1 MPALDTALEIL
12 SSGSVGLTQARFQE
26 LQLALAKMEL
36 ETKRETMREDVLWR
50 KEQRQRENALYALD
64 TSEKFLKEEKFNA
77 AQSVIGNL
85 VGILPEFK
93 EDMTMKQIKRQLRD
107 NVPDELLQN
116 KIASIVFNYYSESEA
131 SQLAAIESATNLSEY
146 IDSEYRI
153 SKSRIDPKTGDY
165 IATAGLGGLIT
176 AGLIDRPKLSDGTDN
191 PNFEASVVPYSLLS
205 KTKDI
210 KRNIAQERAEI
221 GAGDYTIQEDIL
233 LPTEMEAAFEALA
246 VGTDNQYA
254 FNEALKNLGAGVG
267 GEEIRFADG
276 SPGEISEDYNS
287 NINEL
292 NELESQRNVT
302 RKLVDEGFGG
312 TSESDLKSLN
322 EAIDEKREYLINK
335 RFEYEQASRQV
346 EIEELA
352 ADLDIKAK
360 QNLAAAGL
368 QETAENIK
376 AMKDKIRR
384 ETPSPGSQIAMPMDE
399 AFRAFAAGQQVYRE

>member
-1 MPALDTALEIL
+1 
-12 SSGSVGLTQARFQE
+12 
-26 LQLALAKMEL
+26 
-36 ETKRETMREDVLWR
+36 MREEVLMR
-50 KEQRQRENALYALD
+50 KEQRQSENTLYALD

-85 VGILPEFK
+85 VGILPDFK
-93 EDMTMKQIKRQLRD
+93 EDMSIKQIKKQMKN
-107 NVPDELLQN
+107 NVPDEALQN

-146 IDSEYRI
+146 INSEYMV
-153 SKSRIDPKTGDY
+153 SKSEAK
-165 IATAGLGGLIT
+165 ATPGLNNLIKAGLVSKPD
-176 AGLIDRPKLSDGTDN
+176 APD
-191 PNFEASVVPYSLLS
+191 FEASVLPYGLLS

-210 KRNIAQERAEI
+210 KRNIAKERAEI

-246 VGTDNQYA
+246 VGTGNQVA
-254 FNEALKNLGAGVG
+254 FNEALRNLGAGVG
-267 GEEIRFADG
+267 AEQIQFADG
-276 SPGEISEDYNS
+276 SPGEISEDYRS
-287 NINEL
+287 NVNEL
-292 NELESQRNVT
+292 SQLESQRNVT
-302 RKLVDEGFGG
+302 RKLVEEGFGG

-335 RFEYEQASRQV
+335 RFEYDKASRQV

-352 ADLDIKAK
+352 ADLEIKAK

-368 QETAENIK
+368 QETADNIK

-384 ETPSPGSQIAMPMDE
+384 ESPATGSQHPSMDE
-399 AFRAFAAGQQVYRE
+399 AFKEFAAGQRVYRE

>member
-1 MPALDTALEIL
+1 MPALDTALSIL
-12 SSGSVGLTQARFQE
+12 SSGSVGLTQTRFQE
-26 LQLALAKMEL
+26 LQLSLAKMEL
-36 ETKRETMREDVLWR
+36 ETKRETMREEVLMR

-64 TSEKFLKEEKFNA
+64 AGEKYLKEEKFNA
-77 AQSVIGNL
+77 ANSVIGNL

-93 EDMTMKQIKRQLRD
+93 EDMTMKQIKKQLKD

-146 IDSEYRI
+146 INSEYRV
-153 SKSRIDPKTGDY
+153 SKSAAK
-165 IATAGLGGLIT
+165 ATPGLNNLIKAGLVSKPD
-176 AGLIDRPKLSDGTDN
+176 APD
-191 PNFEASVVPYSLLS
+191 FEASVLPYGLLS

-210 KRNIAQERAEI
+210 KRNIAKERAEI

-233 LPTEMEAAFEALA
+233 LPTEMQAAFEALA
-246 VGTDNQYA
+246 VGTDNQAA
-254 FNEALKNLGAGVG
+254 FNEALRNLGAGVG
-267 GEEIRFADG
+267 AEQIQFADG
-276 SPGEISEDYNS
+276 SPGEISEDYRS
-287 NINEL
+287 NVNEL
-292 NELESQRNVT
+292 SQLESQRNVT
-302 RKLVDEGFGG
+302 RKLVEEGFGG

-322 EAIDEKREYLINK
+322 ESINEKREYLINK
-335 RFEYEQASRQV
+335 RFEYEKASRQV

-384 ETPSPGSQIAMPMDE
+384 ESPPTGSQHPSMDE
-399 AFRAFAAGQQVYRE
+399 AFKEFAAGQRVYRE

>member
-1 MPALDTALEIL
+1 MPPLDTALSIL
-12 SSGSVGLTQARFQE
+12 SSGSVGLTQTRFQE
-26 LQLALAKMEL
+26 LQLSLAKMEL
-36 ETKRETMREDVLWR
+36 ETKRETMREEVLMR
-50 KEQRQRENALYALD
+50 KEQRQRENTLYALD

-77 AQSVIGNL
+77 ANSVIGNL

-93 EDMTMKQIKRQLRD
+93 EDMTMKQIKKQLKD

-146 IDSEYRI
+146 INSEYMV
-153 SKSRIDPKTGDY
+153 SKSEAK
-165 IATAGLGGLIT
+165 ATPGLNNLIKAGLVSKPD
-176 AGLIDRPKLSDGTDN
+176 APD
-191 PNFEASVVPYSLLS
+191 FEASVLPYGLLS

-210 KRNIAQERAEI
+210 KRNIAKERAEI

-246 VGTDNQYA
+246 VGTGNQVA
-254 FNEALKNLGAGVG
+254 FNEALRNLGAGVG
-267 GEEIRFADG
+267 AEQIQFADG
-276 SPGEISEDYNS
+276 SPGEISEDYRS
-287 NINEL
+287 NVNEL
-292 NELESQRNVT
+292 SQLESQRNVT
-302 RKLVDEGFGG
+302 RKLVEEGFGG

-335 RFEYEQASRQV
+335 RFEYDKASRQV

-352 ADLDIKAK
+352 ADLEIKAK

-368 QETAENIK
+368 QETADNIK

-384 ETPSPGSQIAMPMDE
+384 ESPATGSQHPSMDE
-399 AFRAFAAGQQVYRE
+399 AFKEFAAGQRVYRE

>member
-233 LPTEMEAAFEALA
+233 LQTEMEAAFEALA

>member
-399 AFRAFAAGQQVYRE
+399 VFRAFAAGQQVYRE

>member
-1 MPALDTALEIL
+1 MPALDTALSIL
-12 SSGSVGLTQARFQE
+12 SSGSVGLTQTRFQE
-26 LQLALAKMEL
+26 LQLSLAKMEL

-64 TSEKFLKEEKFNA
+64 AGEKYLKEEKFNA
-77 AQSVIGNL
+77 ANSVIGNL

-146 IDSEYRI
+146 INSEYRI
-153 SKSRIDPKTGDY
+153 SKSAAK
-165 IATAGLGGLIT
+165 ATPGLNNLIKAGLVSKPD
-176 AGLIDRPKLSDGTDN
+176 APD
-191 PNFEASVVPYSLLS
+191 FEASVLPYGLLS

-210 KRNIAQERAEI
+210 KRNIAKERAEI

-233 LPTEMEAAFEALA
+233 LPTEMQAAFEALA
-246 VGTDNQYA
+246 VGTDNQAA
-254 FNEALKNLGAGVG
+254 FNEALRNLGAGVG
-267 GEEIRFADG
+267 AEQIQFADG
-276 SPGEISEDYNS
+276 SPGEISEDYRS
-287 NINEL
+287 NVNEL
-292 NELESQRNVT
+292 SQLESQRNVT
-302 RKLVDEGFGG
+302 RKLVEEGFGG

-322 EAIDEKREYLINK
+322 ESINEKREYLINK
-335 RFEYEQASRQV
+335 RFEYEKASRQV

-384 ETPSPGSQIAMPMDE
+384 ESPPTGSQHPSMDE
-399 AFRAFAAGQQVYRE
+399 AFKEFAAGQRVYRE

>member
-77 AQSVIGNL
+77 ANSVIGNL

-93 EDMTMKQIKRQLRD
+93 EDMTMKQIKKQLKD
-107 NVPDELLQN
+107 KVPDELLQN

-146 IDSEYRI
+146 IDSEYRV
-153 SKSRIDPKTGDY
+153 SKSTAK
-165 IATAGLGGLIT
+165 ATPGFNRLIKAGLVSKP
-176 AGLIDRPKLSDGTDN
+176 DSPDFD
-191 PNFEASVVPYSLLS
+191 ASVLPYGLLS

-233 LPTEMEAAFEALA
+233 LPTQMEAAFEALA
-246 VGTDNQYA
+246 VGTTDQVGFDKA
-254 FNEALKNLGAGVG
+254 LEAVQTTVA
-267 GEEIRFADG
+267 GEEI
-276 SPGEISEDYNS
+276 
-287 NINEL
+287 
-292 NELESQRNVT
+292 Q
-302 RKLVDEGFGG
+302 
-312 TSESDLKSLN
+312 
-322 EAIDEKREYLINK
+322 
-335 RFEYEQASRQV
+335 
-346 EIEELA
+346 
-352 ADLDIKAK
+352 
-360 QNLAAAGL
+360 
-368 QETAENIK
+368 
-376 AMKDKIRR
+376 
-384 ETPSPGSQIAMPMDE
+384 
-399 AFRAFAAGQQVYRE
+399 FAAGSPAESRSELNSVINKQRELQRQKTRLQSLQEEGFAGDTAAALTGLNEQIAEQQDEYITKLNALREANRKEYDANLESDAKEHLAGAGLKETAKNIEAMKKRLEKIRTSAVTLAIEDAPGF

>member
-1 MPALDTALEIL
+1 MPPLDTALSIL
-12 SSGSVGLTQARFQE
+12 SSGSVGLTQTRFQE
-26 LQLALAKMEL
+26 LQLSLAKMEL
-36 ETKRETMREDVLWR
+36 ETKRETMREEVLMR
-50 KEQRQRENALYALD
+50 KEQRQRENTLYALD

-85 VGILPEFK
+85 VGILPDFK
-93 EDMTMKQIKRQLRD
+93 EDMSIKQIKKQMKN
-107 NVPDELLQN
+107 NVPDEALQN

-146 IDSEYRI
+146 INSEYRV
-153 SKSRIDPKTGDY
+153 SKSAAK
-165 IATAGLGGLIT
+165 ATPGLNNLIKAGLVSKPD
-176 AGLIDRPKLSDGTDN
+176 APD
-191 PNFEASVVPYSLLS
+191 FEASVLPYGLLS

-210 KRNIAQERAEI
+210 KRNIAKERAEI

-246 VGTDNQYA
+246 VGTDNQVA
-254 FNEALKNLGAGVG
+254 FNEALRNLGAGVG
-267 GEEIRFADG
+267 AEQIQFADG
-276 SPGEISEDYNS
+276 SPGEISEDYRS
-287 NINEL
+287 NVNEL
-292 NELESQRNVT
+292 SQLESQRNVT
-302 RKLVDEGFGG
+302 RKLVEEGFGG

-335 RFEYEQASRQV
+335 RFEYDKASRQV

-352 ADLDIKAK
+352 ADLEIKAK

-368 QETAENIK
+368 QETADNIK

-384 ETPSPGSQIAMPMDE
+384 ESPATGSQHPSMDE
-399 AFRAFAAGQQVYRE
+399 AFKEFAAGQRVYRE

>member
-1 MPALDTALEIL
+1 MPALDTALSIL
-12 SSGSVGLTQARFQE
+12 SSGSVGLTQTRFQE
-26 LQLALAKMEL
+26 LQLSLAKMEL
-36 ETKRETMREDVLWR
+36 ETKRETMREEVLMR

-64 TSEKFLKEEKFNA
+64 AGEKYLKEEKFNA
-77 AQSVIGNL
+77 ANSVIGNL

-93 EDMTMKQIKRQLRD
+93 EDMTMKQIKKQLKD

-146 IDSEYRI
+146 INSEYRI
-153 SKSRIDPKTGDY
+153 SKSAAK
-165 IATAGLGGLIT
+165 ATPGLNNLIKAGLVSKPD
-176 AGLIDRPKLSDGTDN
+176 APD
-191 PNFEASVVPYSLLS
+191 FEASVLPYGLLS

-210 KRNIAQERAEI
+210 KRNIAKERAEI

-233 LPTEMEAAFEALA
+233 LPTEMQAAFEALA
-246 VGTDNQYA
+246 VGTDNQAA
-254 FNEALKNLGAGVG
+254 FNEALRNLGAGVG
-267 GEEIRFADG
+267 AEQIQFADG
-276 SPGEISEDYNS
+276 SPGEISEDYRS
-287 NINEL
+287 NVNEL
-292 NELESQRNVT
+292 SQLESQRNVT
-302 RKLVDEGFGG
+302 RKLVEEGFGG

-322 EAIDEKREYLINK
+322 ESINEKREYLINK
-335 RFEYEQASRQV
+335 RFEYEKASRQV

-384 ETPSPGSQIAMPMDE
+384 ESPPTGSQHPSMDE
-399 AFRAFAAGQQVYRE
+399 AFKEFAAGQRVYRE

>member
-1 MPALDTALEIL
+1 MPPLDTALSIL
-12 SSGSVGLTQARFQE
+12 SSGSVGLTQTRFQE
-26 LQLALAKMEL
+26 LQLSLAKMEL
-36 ETKRETMREDVLWR
+36 ETKRETMREEVLMR
-50 KEQRQRENALYALD
+50 KEQRQRENTLYALD

-85 VGILPEFK
+85 VGILPDFK
-93 EDMTMKQIKRQLRD
+93 EDMSIKQIKKQMKN
-107 NVPDELLQN
+107 NVPDEALQN

-146 IDSEYRI
+146 INSEYMV
-153 SKSRIDPKTGDY
+153 SKSEAK
-165 IATAGLGGLIT
+165 ATPGLNNLIKAGLVSKPD
-176 AGLIDRPKLSDGTDN
+176 APD
-191 PNFEASVVPYSLLS
+191 FEASVLPYGLLS

-210 KRNIAQERAEI
+210 KRNIAKERAEI

-246 VGTDNQYA
+246 VGTGNQVA
-254 FNEALKNLGAGVG
+254 FNEALRNLGAGVG
-267 GEEIRFADG
+267 AEQIQFADG
-276 SPGEISEDYNS
+276 SPGEISEDYRS
-287 NINEL
+287 NVNEL
-292 NELESQRNVT
+292 SQLESQRNVT
-302 RKLVDEGFGG
+302 RKLVEEGFGG

-335 RFEYEQASRQV
+335 RFEYDKASRQV

-352 ADLDIKAK
+352 ADLEIKAK

-368 QETAENIK
+368 QETADNIK

-384 ETPSPGSQIAMPMDE
+384 ESPATGSQHPSMDE
-399 AFRAFAAGQQVYRE
+399 AFKEFAAGQRVYRE

>member
-93 EDMTMKQIKRQLRD
+93 EDMTMKQIKRLLRD
-107 NVPDELLQN
+107 NVPEELLQN

-276 SPGEISEDYNS
+276 SPGEIS
-287 NINEL
+287 
-292 NELESQRNVT
+292 
-302 RKLVDEGFGG
+302 
-312 TSESDLKSLN
+312 
-322 EAIDEKREYLINK
+322 
-335 RFEYEQASRQV
+335 
-346 EIEELA
+346 
-352 ADLDIKAK
+352 
-360 QNLAAAGL
+360 
-368 QETAENIK
+368 
-376 AMKDKIRR
+376 
-384 ETPSPGSQIAMPMDE
+384 
-399 AFRAFAAGQQVYRE
+399 

>member
-1 MPALDTALEIL
+1 M
-12 SSGSVGLTQARFQE
+12 
-26 LQLALAKMEL
+26 
-36 ETKRETMREDVLWR
+36 
-50 KEQRQRENALYALD
+50 
-64 TSEKFLKEEKFNA
+64 
-77 AQSVIGNL
+77 
-85 VGILPEFK
+85 
-93 EDMTMKQIKRQLRD
+93 
-107 NVPDELLQN
+107 
-116 KIASIVFNYYSESEA
+116 
-131 SQLAAIESATNLSEY
+131 
-146 IDSEYRI
+146 
-153 SKSRIDPKTGDY
+153 
-165 IATAGLGGLIT
+165 
-176 AGLIDRPKLSDGTDN
+176 
-191 PNFEASVVPYSLLS
+191 
-205 KTKDI
+205 
-210 KRNIAQERAEI
+210 
-221 GAGDYTIQEDIL
+221 
-233 LPTEMEAAFEALA
+233 
-246 VGTDNQYA
+246 
-254 FNEALKNLGAGVG
+254 
-267 GEEIRFADG
+267 
-276 SPGEISEDYNS
+276 
-287 NINEL
+287 

>member
-1 MPALDTALEIL
+1 MPALDTALDIL
-12 SSGSVGLTQARFQE
+12 SSCSVGLTQARLQE
-26 LQLALAKMEL
+26 LKLALAKMEL

>member
-1 MPALDTALEIL
+1 MPPLDTALEIL
-12 SSGSVGLTQARFQE
+12 SSGSVGLTQTRFQE
-26 LQLALAKMEL
+26 LQLSLAKMEL
-36 ETKRETMREDVLWR
+36 ETKRETMREEVLMR
-50 KEQRQRENALYALD
+50 KEQRQRENTLYALD

-85 VGILPEFK
+85 VGILPDFK
-93 EDMTMKQIKRQLRD
+93 EDMSIKQIKKQLKD

-165 IATAGLGGLIT
+165 VATAGLGGLIT
-176 AGLIDRPKLSDGTDN
+176 AGLIDNPKLSDGTDN
-191 PNFEASVVPYSLLS
+191 PNFEASVIPYSLLS

-233 LPTEMEAAFEALA
+233 LPTQMEAAFEALA
-246 VGTDNQYA
+246 VGTTDQLGFDKA
-254 FNEALKNLGAGVG
+254 LEAVQTKVA
-267 GEEIRFADG
+267 GEEIQFADG
-276 SPGEISEDYNS
+276 SPGEISEDYRS
-287 NINEL
+287 NVNEL
-292 NELESQRNVT
+292 SQLESQRNVT
-302 RKLVDEGFGG
+302 RKLVEEGFGG

-322 EAIDEKREYLINK
+322 EAISEKREYLINK
-335 RFEYEQASRQV
+335 RFEYDKASRQV

-384 ETPSPGSQIAMPMDE
+384 ESPATGSQHPSMDE
-399 AFRAFAAGQQVYRE
+399 AFKEFAAGQRVYRE

>member
-77 AQSVIGNL
+77 AQ
-85 VGILPEFK
+85 PEFK
-93 EDMTMKQIKRQLRD
+93 EDMTMKQIKKQLKD

>member
-36 ETKRETMREDVLWR
+36 ETKRETMREDVLLR

-221 GAGDYTIQEDIL
+221 GAGDYTLQEDIL

>member
-1 MPALDTALEIL
+1 MAALDTALEIL
-12 SSGSVGLTQARFQE
+12 SSGSVGLTQTRFQE
-26 LQLALAKMEL
+26 LQLSLAKMEL
-36 ETKRETMREDVLWR
+36 ETKRDTMREEVLMR

-64 TSEKFLKEEKFNA
+64 AGEKYLKEEKFNA
-77 AQSVIGNL
+77 ANSVIGNL
-85 VGILPEFK
+85 VGILPDFK
-93 EDMTMKQIKRQLRD
+93 EDMTMKQIKKQLQD
-107 NVPDELLQN
+107 NVPDEALQN

-131 SQLAAIESATNLSEY
+131 SQLAAIESATNLSDY
-146 IDSEYRI
+146 INSEYRV
-153 SKSRIDPKTGDY
+153 SKSTAE
-165 IATAGLGGLIT
+165 ATPGFNNLIKAGLVSKP
-176 AGLIDRPKLSDGTDN
+176 DSPD
-191 PNFEASVVPYSLLS
+191 FEASVLPYSLLS

-254 FNEALKNLGAGVG
+254 FNEALINLGAGVG

-292 NELESQRNVT
+292 NELESQRNIT

-399 AFRAFAAGQQVYRE
+399 AFRAFAAGQRVYRE

>member
-1 MPALDTALEIL
+1 MAALDTALSIL
-12 SSGSVGLTQARFQE
+12 SSGSVGLTQTRFQE
-26 LQLALAKMEL
+26 LQLSLAKMEL
-36 ETKRETMREDVLWR
+36 ETKRDTMREEVLMR

-77 AQSVIGNL
+77 ANSVIGNL

-93 EDMTMKQIKRQLRD
+93 EDMTMKQIKKQLKD
-107 NVPDELLQN
+107 KVPDELLQN

-165 IATAGLGGLIT
+165 VATAGLGGLIT
-176 AGLIDRPKLSDGTDN
+176 AGLIDNPKLSDGTDN
-191 PNFEASVVPYSLLS
+191 PNFEASVIPYSLLS

-233 LPTEMEAAFEALA
+233 LPTQMEAAFEALA
-246 VGTDNQYA
+246 VGTTDQLGFDKA
-254 FNEALKNLGAGVG
+254 LEAVQTKVA
-267 GEEIRFADG
+267 GEEIQFADG
-276 SPGEISEDYNS
+276 SPGEISEDYRS
-287 NINEL
+287 NVNEL
-292 NELESQRNVT
+292 SELESKRDIT
-302 RKLVDEGFGG
+302 RSLVSEGFGG
-312 TSESDLKSLN
+312 TAEQDLKTLN
-322 EAIDEKREYLINK
+322 EAIKEKQEYLINK
-335 RFEYEQASRQV
+335 KFEYEQASRQV

-352 ADLDIKAK
+352 ADLDSKAK
-360 QNLAAAGL
+360 VALAGSGL
-368 QETAENIK
+368 RQTAENIK
-376 AMKDKIRR
+376 LMKEKIRR
-384 ETPSPGSQIAMPMDE
+384 ESPSPGSQLSPMDE

>member
-1 MPALDTALEIL
+1 MPALDTALSIL
-12 SSGSVGLTQARFQE
+12 SSGSVGLTQTRFQE
-26 LQLALAKMEL
+26 LQLSLAKMEL
-36 ETKRETMREDVLWR
+36 ETKRETMREEVLMR
-50 KEQRQRENALYALD
+50 KEQRQRENTLYALD
-64 TSEKFLKEEKFNA
+64 AGEKYLKEEKFNA
-77 AQSVIGNL
+77 ANSVIGNL

-93 EDMTMKQIKRQLRD
+93 EDMTMKQIKKQLKD

-146 IDSEYRI
+146 INSEYRI
-153 SKSRIDPKTGDY
+153 SKSAAK
-165 IATAGLGGLIT
+165 ATPGLNNLIKAGLVSKPD
-176 AGLIDRPKLSDGTDN
+176 APD
-191 PNFEASVVPYSLLS
+191 FEASVLPYGLLS

-210 KRNIAQERAEI
+210 KRNIAKERAEI

-233 LPTEMEAAFEALA
+233 LPTEMQAAFEALA
-246 VGTDNQYA
+246 VGTDNQAA
-254 FNEALKNLGAGVG
+254 FNEALRNLGAGVG
-267 GEEIRFADG
+267 AEQIQFADG
-276 SPGEISEDYNS
+276 SPGEISEDYRS
-287 NINEL
+287 NVNEL
-292 NELESQRNVT
+292 SQLESQRNVT
-302 RKLVDEGFGG
+302 RKLVEEGFGG

-322 EAIDEKREYLINK
+322 ESINEKREYLINK
-335 RFEYEQASRQV
+335 RFEYEKASRQV

-384 ETPSPGSQIAMPMDE
+384 ESPPTGSQHPSMDE
-399 AFRAFAAGQQVYRE
+399 AFKEFAAGQRVYRE

>member
-191 PNFEASVVPYSLLS
+191 PNFEASVVHYSFLS

>member
-1 MPALDTALEIL
+1 MPPLDTALSIL
-12 SSGSVGLTQARFQE
+12 SSGSVGLTQTRFQE
-26 LQLALAKMEL
+26 LQLSLAKMEL
-36 ETKRETMREDVLWR
+36 ETKRETMREEVLMR
-50 KEQRQRENALYALD
+50 KEQRQRENTLYALD

-85 VGILPEFK
+85 VGILPDFK
-93 EDMTMKQIKRQLRD
+93 EDMSIKQIKKQMKN
-107 NVPDELLQN
+107 NVPDEALQN

-146 IDSEYRI
+146 INSEYRV
-153 SKSRIDPKTGDY
+153 SKSAAK
-165 IATAGLGGLIT
+165 ATPGLNNLIKAGLVSKPD
-176 AGLIDRPKLSDGTDN
+176 APD
-191 PNFEASVVPYSLLS
+191 FEASVLPYGLLS

-210 KRNIAQERAEI
+210 KRNIAKERAEI

-246 VGTDNQYA
+246 VGTGNQVA
-254 FNEALKNLGAGVG
+254 FNEALRNLGAGVG
-267 GEEIRFADG
+267 AEQIQFADG
-276 SPGEISEDYNS
+276 SPGEISEDYRS
-287 NINEL
+287 NVNEL
-292 NELESQRNVT
+292 SHLESQRNVT
-302 RKLVDEGFGG
+302 RKLVEEGFGG

-335 RFEYEQASRQV
+335 RFEYDKASRQV

-352 ADLDIKAK
+352 ADLEIKAK

-368 QETAENIK
+368 QETADNIK

-384 ETPSPGSQIAMPMDE
+384 ESPAAGSQHPSMDE
-399 AFRAFAAGQQVYRE
+399 AFKEFAAGQRVYRE